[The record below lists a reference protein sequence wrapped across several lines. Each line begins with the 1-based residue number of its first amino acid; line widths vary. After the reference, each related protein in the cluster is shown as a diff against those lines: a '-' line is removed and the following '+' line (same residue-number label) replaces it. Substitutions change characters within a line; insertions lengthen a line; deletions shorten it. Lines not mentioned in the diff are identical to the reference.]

1 MSTTKRADF
10 MQCSKRVEVWSI
22 HVNECDARLVG
33 KIIVHYPA
41 DLSKGRTHVT
51 MYDWVDPNASHVS
64 SDWTN
69 NCGMSQVAAVL
80 EGWKF
85 GEVTLTANSWQS
97 DIRDAGYV
105 LYQLL

>member
-10 MQCSKRVEVWSI
+10 MSCSKRVEVWSI
-22 HVNECDARLVG
+22 HRRQSSATLVG

-51 MYDWVDPNASHVS
+51 LYDWDNPNASHVS

-80 EGWKF
+80 DGWKF
-85 GEVTLTANSWQS
+85 GEIDLTANWQN
-97 DIRDAGYV
+97 DIRNAGYV